1 MALTET
7 TEYDKIEV
15 VGIYKAVQ
23 VRKANVIKKD
33 DAELTRSFER
43 YVLDSDADVSK
54 EPAEVQAICNAVWT
68 DAIKDSWKKKQEADK
83 IGSEIIPNLLAEQG
97 LSSLKL
103 ADGSSVDIR
112 KSYNCTI
119 KKDQVESAFEWL
131 RNNGLGD
138 LIKNEVAVQFG
149 KGEDNKAEQLLGLA
163 VREGYEPSQKQK
175 VEPMTLKALFR
186 ERIEAGLDMPSDFF
200 HTFVKDQTKIGRK
213 S

>member
-1 MALTET
+1 MEINDIDF
-7 TEYDKIEV
+7 EQDQQEIIEKTD
-15 VGIYKAVQ
+15 ISTLSRYCLMLQNLEDQMLNMEKDL
-23 VRKANVIKKD
+23 KK
-33 DAELTRSFER
+33 L
-43 YVLDSDADVSK
+43 K
-54 EPAEVQAICNAVWT
+54 E
-68 DAIKDSWKKKQEADK
+68 EADK
-83 IGSEIIPNLLAEQG
+83 IGSEIIPSLLAEQG
-97 LSSLKL
+97 LASLKL

-138 LIKNEVAVQFG
+138 IIKNEVAVQFG

-186 ERIEAGLDMPSDFF
+186 ERVEAGLDMPSQFF
-200 HTFVKDQTKIGRK
+200 NVFIKDQTKIGRK
-213 S
+213 

>member
-1 MALTET
+1 MEINDIDF
-7 TEYDKIEV
+7 EQDQQEIIEKTD
-15 VGIYKAVQ
+15 ISTLSRYCLMLQNLEDQMLNMEKDL
-23 VRKANVIKKD
+23 KK
-33 DAELTRSFER
+33 L
-43 YVLDSDADVSK
+43 K
-54 EPAEVQAICNAVWT
+54 E
-68 DAIKDSWKKKQEADK
+68 EADK

-103 ADGSSVDIR
+103 ADGSSIDIR

-175 VEPMTLKALFR
+175 VEPMTLKALYR
-186 ERIEAGLDMPSDFF
+186 ERIEAGLDMPSEFF
-200 HTFVKDQTKIGRK
+200 NTFVKDQTKIGRK
-213 S
+213 

>member
-1 MALTET
+1 MSEINDIDFEEDQQEILEKSDINTLANYCKELKAYED
-7 TEYDKIEV
+7 EISDLEEKIK
-15 VGIYKAVQ
+15 YK
-23 VRKANVIKKD
+23 
-33 DAELTRSFER
+33 
-43 YVLDSDADVSK
+43 K
-54 EPAEVQAICNAVWT
+54 E
-68 DAIKDSWKKKQEADK
+68 KADK

-97 LSSLKL
+97 LASLKL
-103 ADGSSVDIR
+103 ADGSSIDIK

-119 KKDQVESAFEWL
+119 KKDQLESAFEWL

-138 LIKNEVAVQFG
+138 IIKNEVAVQFG

-186 ERIEAGLDMPSDFF
+186 ERIEAGLDMPSQFF

-213 S
+213 

>member
-1 MALTET
+1 MSEINDIDFEEDQQDLIEKTDIQTLASYCQELQQVEDHIALLE
-7 TEYDKIEV
+7 KEV
-15 VGIYKAVQ
+15 KTQ
-23 VRKANVIKKD
+23 
-33 DAELTRSFER
+33 
-43 YVLDSDADVSK
+43 K
-54 EPAEVQAICNAVWT
+54 E
-68 DAIKDSWKKKQEADK
+68 KADK
-83 IGSEIIPNLLAEQG
+83 ISSEVIPNLLAEQG

-119 KKDQVESAFEWL
+119 KKDQMDLAYNWL
-131 RNNGLGD
+131 RENGLGD
-138 LIKNEVAVQFG
+138 IIKNEVAVQFG

-163 VREGYEPSQKQK
+163 VQEGFEPSQKQK

-213 S
+213 

>member
-1 MALTET
+1 MEINDIDF
-7 TEYDKIEV
+7 EQDQQEIIEKTD
-15 VGIYKAVQ
+15 ISTLSRYCLMLQNLEDHMLNMEKDL
-23 VRKANVIKKD
+23 KK
-33 DAELTRSFER
+33 L
-43 YVLDSDADVSK
+43 K
-54 EPAEVQAICNAVWT
+54 E
-68 DAIKDSWKKKQEADK
+68 EADK

-103 ADGSSVDIR
+103 ADGSSIDIR

-119 KKDQVESAFEWL
+119 KKDQVESAFKWL

-175 VEPMTLKALFR
+175 VEPMTLKALYR
-186 ERIEAGLDMPSDFF
+186 ERIEAGLDMPSEFF
-200 HTFVKDQTKIGRK
+200 NTFVKDQTKIGRK
-213 S
+213 

>member
-1 MALTET
+1 MIYIRKERLMSEINDIDFEQDQQEVLEKTDIKTLSHYCLMLQNYEDQLINM
-7 TEYDKIEV
+7 EKDMKKI
-15 VGIYKAVQ
+15 
-23 VRKANVIKKD
+23 
-33 DAELTRSFER
+33 
-43 YVLDSDADVSK
+43 K
-54 EPAEVQAICNAVWT
+54 EQ
-68 DAIKDSWKKKQEADK
+68 ADK

-97 LSSLKL
+97 LASLKL
-103 ADGSSVDIR
+103 ADGSSVDIK

-119 KKDQVESAFEWL
+119 KKDQLESAFEWL

-138 LIKNEVAVQFG
+138 IIKNEVAVQFG

-186 ERIEAGLDMPSDFF
+186 ERIEAGLDMPSEFF

-213 S
+213 

>member
-1 MALTET
+1 MEINDIDF
-7 TEYDKIEV
+7 EQDQQEIIEKTD
-15 VGIYKAVQ
+15 ISTLSRYCLMLQNLEDQMLNMEKDL
-23 VRKANVIKKD
+23 KK
-33 DAELTRSFER
+33 L
-43 YVLDSDADVSK
+43 K
-54 EPAEVQAICNAVWT
+54 E
-68 DAIKDSWKKKQEADK
+68 EADK

-103 ADGSSVDIR
+103 ADGRSIDIR

-119 KKDQVESAFEWL
+119 KKDQVESAFKWL

-175 VEPMTLKALFR
+175 VEPMTLKALYR
-186 ERIEAGLDMPSDFF
+186 ERIEAGLDMPSEFF
-200 HTFVKDQTKIGRK
+200 NTFVKDQTKIGRK
-213 S
+213 